1 MAIST
6 NPLAWLR
13 SVQPRRAIALLLLLL
28 PLTVGAQ
35 TVRDLWLSMPTSL
48 APYLSTSLRTQ
59 CLDFYDMHTDAQ
71 TDNAL
76 KGKSRIDTLT
86 STFLAATLS
95 KAHTLQMKLLPA
107 SGSGSGS
114 GSASASASGSGSALG
129 SSLGSGSGSSM
140 GSASS
145 MVSASGS
152 SIGSCSS
159 LVSASSM
166 VSASGSSIG
175 SGSSLVSASGLGSSL
190 GSGSSLVSASGSSL
204 GSGSASSSSL
214 SSCDSV
220 LCVVRSWDGPKR
232 DSEVQLFDRQWK
244 PLQAPLTFSA
254 DSFVC
259 RPDTMSEERF
269 SRLVALLDPIMFSV
283 SLSPAENVLLV
294 KLSPV
299 VPNPEDEKAIE
310 QILVQRKLK
319 WDGKTFK

>member
-35 TVRDLWLSMPTSL
+35 TVRDLWLSMPPSL

-114 GSASASASGSGSALG
+114 ASASVSGSG
-129 SSLGSGSGSSM
+129 
-140 GSASS
+140 SS

-152 SIGSCSS
+152 SIG
-159 LVSASSM
+159 
-166 VSASGSSIG
+166 
-175 SGSSLVSASGLGSSL
+175 SASGLGSSL
-190 GSGSSLVSASGSSL
+190 GSGSSIGSASSMV
-204 GSGSASSSSL
+204 SGSVSSSSL

-299 VPNPEDEKAIE
+299 VPNPDDEKAIE

>member
-28 PLTVGAQ
+28 PLAVGAQ
-35 TVRDLWLSMPTSL
+35 TVRDLWLSMPPSL

-107 SGSGSGS
+107 SGSGLG
-114 GSASASASGSGSALG
+114 AASASGSGSASG

-145 MVSASGS
+145 KVS
-152 SIGSCSS
+152 
-159 LVSASSM
+159 
-166 VSASGSSIG
+166 G
-175 SGSSLVSASGLGSSL
+175 SGSSSL
-190 GSGSSLVSASGSSL
+190 
-204 GSGSASSSSL
+204 L

-299 VPNPEDEKAIE
+299 VPNPEEEKAIE

>member
-35 TVRDLWLSMPTSL
+35 TVRDLWLSMPPSL

-107 SGSGSGS
+107 SGSGLGA
-114 GSASASASGSGSALG
+114 ASASASGSGSSMVSA
-129 SSLGSGSGSSM
+129 SG
-140 GSASS
+140 SS

-152 SIGSCSS
+152 SIG
-159 LVSASSM
+159 
-166 VSASGSSIG
+166 
-175 SGSSLVSASGLGSSL
+175 SASGLGSSL
-190 GSGSSLVSASGSSL
+190 GSGSSIGSASSMV
-204 GSGSASSSSL
+204 SGSVSSSSL

-269 SRLVALLDPIMFSV
+269 SRLVAMLDPIMFSV
-283 SLSPAENVLLV
+283 SLSPVENVLLV

>member
-35 TVRDLWLSMPTSL
+35 TVRDLWLSMPPSL
-48 APYLSTSLRTQ
+48 APYLNTSLRTQ

-107 SGSGSGS
+107 SGS
-114 GSASASASGSGSALG
+114 
-129 SSLGSGSGSSM
+129 
-140 GSASS
+140 
-145 MVSASGS
+145 
-152 SIGSCSS
+152 
-159 LVSASSM
+159 
-166 VSASGSSIG
+166 
-175 SGSSLVSASGLGSSL
+175 ASGLGSSL
-190 GSGSSLVSASGSSL
+190 GSG
-204 GSGSASSSSL
+204 SSSSL

-244 PLQAPLTFSA
+244 PLQAPFTFSA

>member
-13 SVQPRRAIALLLLLL
+13 SVQPRRAIAFLLLLL

-35 TVRDLWLSMPTSL
+35 TVRDLWLSMPPSL

-114 GSASASASGSGSALG
+114 ASASGSGSASG
-129 SSLGSGSGSSM
+129 SSLG
-140 GSASS
+140 
-145 MVSASGS
+145 SASGS
-152 SIGSCSS
+152 SIGS
-159 LVSASSM
+159 ASSM
-166 VSASGSSIG
+166 GSASGSSIG
-175 SGSSLVSASGLGSSL
+175 SGPSLVSASGSSLGSASGLGSSL
-190 GSGSSLVSASGSSL
+190 GSGSGSSIGSASSI
-204 GSGSASSSSL
+204 GSGSSSSL

>member
-114 GSASASASGSGSALG
+114 ASASASGSGSALG
-129 SSLGSGSGSSM
+129 SSLGSASGSSI

-152 SIGSCSS
+152 SIG
-159 LVSASSM
+159 
-166 VSASGSSIG
+166 
-175 SGSSLVSASGLGSSL
+175 
-190 GSGSSLVSASGSSL
+190 SGSSL

-299 VPNPEDEKAIE
+299 VPNLEDEKAIE

>member
-35 TVRDLWLSMPTSL
+35 TVRDLWLSMPPSL

-107 SGSGSGS
+107 SGSGL
-114 GSASASASGSGSALG
+114 GSASASASGSGSALS

-145 MVSASGS
+145 M
-152 SIGSCSS
+152 
-159 LVSASSM
+159 
-166 VSASGSSIG
+166 
-175 SGSSLVSASGLGSSL
+175 VSASGLGSSL

-299 VPNPEDEKAIE
+299 VPNPDDEKAIE

>member
-35 TVRDLWLSMPTSL
+35 TVRDLWLSMPPSF

-59 CLDFYDMHTDAQ
+59 CLDFYEMHTDAQ

-107 SGSGSGS
+107 SGSGLGA
-114 GSASASASGSGSALG
+114 ASASASGSA
-129 SSLGSGSGSSM
+129 SGSG
-140 GSASS
+140 
-145 MVSASGS
+145 
-152 SIGSCSS
+152 
-159 LVSASSM
+159 
-166 VSASGSSIG
+166 
-175 SGSSLVSASGLGSSL
+175 
-190 GSGSSLVSASGSSL
+190 
-204 GSGSASSSSL
+204 SSSSL

-294 KLSPV
+294 KLSTV

>member
-35 TVRDLWLSMPTSL
+35 TVRDLWLSMPPSF

-107 SGSGSGS
+107 SGSG
-114 GSASASASGSGSALG
+114 L
-129 SSLGSGSGSSM
+129 
-140 GSASS
+140 
-145 MVSASGS
+145 
-152 SIGSCSS
+152 
-159 LVSASSM
+159 
-166 VSASGSSIG
+166 
-175 SGSSLVSASGLGSSL
+175 GLGSSL
-190 GSGSSLVSASGSSL
+190 GSGSALGSSMGLGASLGSASGSSIGSASGL
-204 GSGSASSSSL
+204 GSSMVSGSGSSIGSASSMVSGSVSSSSL

-244 PLQAPLTFSA
+244 PLQAPFTFSA

-283 SLSPAENVLLV
+283 SLSPVENVLLV

>member
-35 TVRDLWLSMPTSL
+35 TVRDLWLSMPPSF
-48 APYLSTSLRTQ
+48 APYLNTSLRTQ

-114 GSASASASGSGSALG
+114 ASG
-129 SSLGSGSGSSM
+129 
-140 GSASS
+140 
-145 MVSASGS
+145 
-152 SIGSCSS
+152 
-159 LVSASSM
+159 
-166 VSASGSSIG
+166 
-175 SGSSLVSASGLGSSL
+175 SASGLGSSMVS
-190 GSGSSLVSASGSSL
+190 GSG
-204 GSGSASSSSL
+204 SSSSL

-269 SRLVALLDPIMFSV
+269 SRLVAMLDPIMFSV

-294 KLSPV
+294 KLSPI

-319 WDGKTFK
+319 WNGKTFK

>member
-13 SVQPRRAIALLLLLL
+13 SVQPRRAIAFLLLLL

-35 TVRDLWLSMPTSL
+35 TVRDLWLSMPPSF

-114 GSASASASGSGSALG
+114 ASASASGSGSALG
-129 SSLGSGSGSSM
+129 SSMGSGSSL
-140 GSASS
+140 
-145 MVSASGS
+145 VSASGS
-152 SIGSCSS
+152 SIG
-159 LVSASSM
+159 
-166 VSASGSSIG
+166 
-175 SGSSLVSASGLGSSL
+175 SASGLGSSL
-190 GSGSSLVSASGSSL
+190 GSGSSIGSASSMV
-204 GSGSASSSSL
+204 SGSSSSL

>member
-35 TVRDLWLSMPTSL
+35 TVRDLWLSMPPSL

-107 SGSGSGS
+107 SGSGSA
-114 GSASASASGSGSALG
+114 SASASASGSGSG
-129 SSLGSGSGSSM
+129 SSLGSGSGSS
-140 GSASS
+140 
-145 MVSASGS
+145 
-152 SIGSCSS
+152 IG
-159 LVSASSM
+159 
-166 VSASGSSIG
+166 
-175 SGSSLVSASGLGSSL
+175 SASGLGSSL
-190 GSGSSLVSASGSSL
+190 GSGSGSSIGSASSMVS
-204 GSGSASSSSL
+204 GSGSSSSL

-269 SRLVALLDPIMFSV
+269 SRLVAMLDPIMFSV

>member
-35 TVRDLWLSMPTSL
+35 TVRDLWLSMPPSL

-76 KGKSRIDTLT
+76 KGKSRIDTLS

-114 GSASASASGSGSALG
+114 ASASASGSGSALG
-129 SSLGSGSGSSM
+129 SSLGS
-140 GSASS
+140 A
-145 MVSASGS
+145 
-152 SIGSCSS
+152 
-159 LVSASSM
+159 
-166 VSASGSSIG
+166 
-175 SGSSLVSASGLGSSL
+175 
-190 GSGSSLVSASGSSL
+190 SSLVSASGSSL
-204 GSGSASSSSL
+204 SSASGLGSSMVSASGSSSSL

-299 VPNPEDEKAIE
+299 VPNPDDEKAIE

>member
-35 TVRDLWLSMPTSL
+35 TVRDLWLSMPPSF
-48 APYLSTSLRTQ
+48 APYLNTSLRTQ

-107 SGSGSGS
+107 SGS
-114 GSASASASGSGSALG
+114 
-129 SSLGSGSGSSM
+129 
-140 GSASS
+140 
-145 MVSASGS
+145 
-152 SIGSCSS
+152 
-159 LVSASSM
+159 
-166 VSASGSSIG
+166 
-175 SGSSLVSASGLGSSL
+175 ASGLGSSL
-190 GSGSSLVSASGSSL
+190 GSG
-204 GSGSASSSSL
+204 SSSSL

>member
-35 TVRDLWLSMPTSL
+35 TVRDLWLSMPPSF
-48 APYLSTSLRTQ
+48 APYLSASLRTQ
-59 CLDFYDMHTDAQ
+59 CLDFYDMHADAQ

-107 SGSGSGS
+107 SGSGLG
-114 GSASASASGSGSALG
+114 AASASGSGSASG
-129 SSLGSGSGSSM
+129 SSLGSASGSSM
-140 GSASS
+140 GSASGL
-145 MVSASGS
+145 GS
-152 SIGSCSS
+152 SIG
-159 LVSASSM
+159 
-166 VSASGSSIG
+166 
-175 SGSSLVSASGLGSSL
+175 SASGLGSSL
-190 GSGSSLVSASGSSL
+190 GSGSSIGSASSMV
-204 GSGSASSSSL
+204 SGSVSSSSL

-259 RPDTMSEERF
+259 HPDTMSEERF

>member
-1 MAIST
+1 
-6 NPLAWLR
+6 
-13 SVQPRRAIALLLLLL
+13 
-28 PLTVGAQ
+28 
-35 TVRDLWLSMPTSL
+35 
-48 APYLSTSLRTQ
+48 
-59 CLDFYDMHTDAQ
+59 
-71 TDNAL
+71 
-76 KGKSRIDTLT
+76 
-86 STFLAATLS
+86 
-95 KAHTLQMKLLPA
+95 MKLLPA

-114 GSASASASGSGSALG
+114 GSASASGSGSALG

-140 GSASS
+140 GSAST
-145 MVSASGS
+145 
-152 SIGSCSS
+152 I
-159 LVSASSM
+159 
-166 VSASGSSIG
+166 
-175 SGSSLVSASGLGSSL
+175 VSASGLGSSL

-204 GSGSASSSSL
+204 GSGSSSSL

-299 VPNPEDEKAIE
+299 VPNPDDEKAIE

>member
-35 TVRDLWLSMPTSL
+35 TVRDLWLSMPPSL

-107 SGSGSGS
+107 SGSGLG
-114 GSASASASGSGSALG
+114 SASASGSGSALG
-129 SSLGSGSGSSM
+129 ASLGSASGSSM
-140 GSASS
+140 G
-145 MVSASGS
+145 
-152 SIGSCSS
+152 
-159 LVSASSM
+159 
-166 VSASGSSIG
+166 
-175 SGSSLVSASGLGSSL
+175 SASGLGSSL
-190 GSGSSLVSASGSSL
+190 GSGSGSSIGSASSMVS
-204 GSGSASSSSL
+204 GSGSSSSL

-269 SRLVALLDPIMFSV
+269 SRLVAMLDPIMFSV

-294 KLSPV
+294 KLSPI

>member
-114 GSASASASGSGSALG
+114 ASASASGSGSALG

-145 MVSASGS
+145 M
-152 SIGSCSS
+152 
-159 LVSASSM
+159 
-166 VSASGSSIG
+166 
-175 SGSSLVSASGLGSSL
+175 VSASGLGSSL

>member
-35 TVRDLWLSMPTSL
+35 TVRDLWLSMPPSL

-152 SIGSCSS
+152 S
-159 LVSASSM
+159 
-166 VSASGSSIG
+166 
-175 SGSSLVSASGLGSSL
+175 
-190 GSGSSLVSASGSSL
+190 L

-299 VPNPEDEKAIE
+299 VPNPDDEKAIE

>member
-35 TVRDLWLSMPTSL
+35 TVRDLWLSMPPSL

-107 SGSGSGS
+107 SGSGL

-129 SSLGSGSGSSM
+129 SSLGSASGSSM

-152 SIGSCSS
+152 SI
-159 LVSASSM
+159 
-166 VSASGSSIG
+166 
-175 SGSSLVSASGLGSSL
+175 

-299 VPNPEDEKAIE
+299 VPNLEDEKAIE

>member
-35 TVRDLWLSMPTSL
+35 TVRDLWLSMPPSF

-114 GSASASASGSGSALG
+114 ASASVSGSGSALG
-129 SSLGSGSGSSM
+129 ASLGSASGSSM
-140 GSASS
+140 G
-145 MVSASGS
+145 
-152 SIGSCSS
+152 
-159 LVSASSM
+159 
-166 VSASGSSIG
+166 
-175 SGSSLVSASGLGSSL
+175 SASGLGSSL
-190 GSGSSLVSASGSSL
+190 GSGSGSSIGPASSMVSGS
-204 GSGSASSSSL
+204 GSSSSL

>member
-35 TVRDLWLSMPTSL
+35 TVRDLWLSMPPSF

-107 SGSGSGS
+107 SGSGLGA
-114 GSASASASGSGSALG
+114 ASASV
-129 SSLGSGSGSSM
+129 SGSGSSM
-140 GSASS
+140 VSASGSS

-152 SIGSCSS
+152 SIG
-159 LVSASSM
+159 
-166 VSASGSSIG
+166 
-175 SGSSLVSASGLGSSL
+175 SASGLGSSL
-190 GSGSSLVSASGSSL
+190 GSGSSIGAASSMVSGSV
-204 GSGSASSSSL
+204 SSSSL

>member
-114 GSASASASGSGSALG
+114 ASASASGSGSALG
-129 SSLGSGSGSSM
+129 SSLGSASGSSM
-140 GSASS
+140 GSASGS
-145 MVSASGS
+145 SLGSPSGSSLGSASGS
-152 SIGSCSS
+152 SIG
-159 LVSASSM
+159 
-166 VSASGSSIG
+166 
-175 SGSSLVSASGLGSSL
+175 SASGLGSSL
-190 GSGSSLVSASGSSL
+190 GSG
-204 GSGSASSSSL
+204 SSSSL

>member
-35 TVRDLWLSMPTSL
+35 TVRDLWLSMPPSL

-114 GSASASASGSGSALG
+114 ASASASGSGSALG
-129 SSLGSGSGSSM
+129 SSLGSASGSSM

-152 SIGSCSS
+152 SIG
-159 LVSASSM
+159 
-166 VSASGSSIG
+166 
-175 SGSSLVSASGLGSSL
+175 
-190 GSGSSLVSASGSSL
+190 SGSSL

>member
-28 PLTVGAQ
+28 HLTVGAQ
-35 TVRDLWLSMPTSL
+35 TVRDLWLSMPPSL

-95 KAHTLQMKLLPA
+95 KAHTLQMKLL
-107 SGSGSGS
+107 
-114 GSASASASGSGSALG
+114 SASGSGSALG
-129 SSLGSGSGSSM
+129 SSLGSGS
-140 GSASS
+140 S
-145 MVSASGS
+145 MV
-152 SIGSCSS
+152 
-159 LVSASSM
+159 
-166 VSASGSSIG
+166 
-175 SGSSLVSASGLGSSL
+175 
-190 GSGSSLVSASGSSL
+190 SGSSLVSASGSSL
-204 GSGSASSSSL
+204 VSGSSSSL

-269 SRLVALLDPIMFSV
+269 SRLVAMLDPIMFSV

-299 VPNPEDEKAIE
+299 VPNPEDEKVIE

-319 WDGKTFK
+319 WNGKTFK

>member
-1 MAIST
+1 
-6 NPLAWLR
+6 
-13 SVQPRRAIALLLLLL
+13 
-28 PLTVGAQ
+28 
-35 TVRDLWLSMPTSL
+35 
-48 APYLSTSLRTQ
+48 
-59 CLDFYDMHTDAQ
+59 
-71 TDNAL
+71 
-76 KGKSRIDTLT
+76 
-86 STFLAATLS
+86 
-95 KAHTLQMKLLPA
+95 MKLLPA

-114 GSASASASGSGSALG
+114 ASASVSGSGSALG
-129 SSLGSGSGSSM
+129 SSLC
-140 GSASS
+140 
-145 MVSASGS
+145 SASGS
-152 SIGSCSS
+152 SIG
-159 LVSASSM
+159 
-166 VSASGSSIG
+166 
-175 SGSSLVSASGLGSSL
+175 SASGLGSSL
-190 GSGSSLVSASGSSL
+190 GSGSGSSIGSASSMV
-204 GSGSASSSSL
+204 SGSVSSSSL

-269 SRLVALLDPIMFSV
+269 SRLVAMLDPIMFSV

>member
-35 TVRDLWLSMPTSL
+35 TVRDLWLSMPPSL

-114 GSASASASGSGSALG
+114 ASASASGSGSALG
-129 SSLGSGSGSSM
+129 SSLGSASGSSM

-145 MVSASGS
+145 M
-152 SIGSCSS
+152 
-159 LVSASSM
+159 
-166 VSASGSSIG
+166 
-175 SGSSLVSASGLGSSL
+175 VSASGLGSSL

>member
-6 NPLAWLR
+6 NPLVWLR

-28 PLTVGAQ
+28 PMTVGAQ
-35 TVRDLWLSMPTSL
+35 TVRDLWLSMPPSL

-107 SGSGSGS
+107 SGSGS
-114 GSASASASGSGSALG
+114 ASASGS
-129 SSLGSGSGSSM
+129 
-140 GSASS
+140 
-145 MVSASGS
+145 V
-152 SIGSCSS
+152 
-159 LVSASSM
+159 
-166 VSASGSSIG
+166 
-175 SGSSLVSASGLGSSL
+175 SGLGSSMVS
-190 GSGSSLVSASGSSL
+190 GSG
-204 GSGSASSSSL
+204 SSSSL

>member
-35 TVRDLWLSMPTSL
+35 TVRDLWLSMPPSL

-114 GSASASASGSGSALG
+114 ASASASGSGSALG

-152 SIGSCSS
+152 SIG
-159 LVSASSM
+159 
-166 VSASGSSIG
+166 
-175 SGSSLVSASGLGSSL
+175 
-190 GSGSSLVSASGSSL
+190 SGSSL

>member
-35 TVRDLWLSMPTSL
+35 TVRDLWLSMPPSF

-114 GSASASASGSGSALG
+114 ASASVSGSGSALG
-129 SSLGSGSGSSM
+129 ASLGSASGSSM
-140 GSASS
+140 G
-145 MVSASGS
+145 
-152 SIGSCSS
+152 
-159 LVSASSM
+159 
-166 VSASGSSIG
+166 
-175 SGSSLVSASGLGSSL
+175 SASGLGSSL
-190 GSGSSLVSASGSSL
+190 GSGSSIGSASSMV
-204 GSGSASSSSL
+204 SGSVSSSSL

-299 VPNPEDEKAIE
+299 VPNPDDEKAIE

>member
-35 TVRDLWLSMPTSL
+35 TVRDLWLSMPPSL

-71 TDNAL
+71 TYNAL
-76 KGKSRIDTLT
+76 KGNSRIDTLT

-114 GSASASASGSGSALG
+114 ASASASGSGSALG
-129 SSLGSGSGSSM
+129 SSLGSGSGSSL

-152 SIGSCSS
+152 SIG
-159 LVSASSM
+159 
-166 VSASGSSIG
+166 
-175 SGSSLVSASGLGSSL
+175 
-190 GSGSSLVSASGSSL
+190 SGSSL

-299 VPNPEDEKAIE
+299 VPNPDDEKAIE

>member
-13 SVQPRRAIALLLLLL
+13 SVQPRLAIALLLLLL

-35 TVRDLWLSMPTSL
+35 TVRDLWLSMPPSL

-107 SGSGSGS
+107 SGSGS
-114 GSASASASGSGSALG
+114 ALG
-129 SSLGSGSGSSM
+129 SSLGSGS
-140 GSASS
+140 S
-145 MVSASGS
+145 MV
-152 SIGSCSS
+152 
-159 LVSASSM
+159 
-166 VSASGSSIG
+166 
-175 SGSSLVSASGLGSSL
+175 
-190 GSGSSLVSASGSSL
+190 SGSSLVSASGSSL
-204 GSGSASSSSL
+204 VSGSSSSL

-259 RPDTMSEERF
+259 HPDTMSEERF
-269 SRLVALLDPIMFSV
+269 SRLVAMLDPIMFSV

>member
-28 PLTVGAQ
+28 PLTIGAQ
-35 TVRDLWLSMPTSL
+35 TVRDLWLSMPPSF
-48 APYLSTSLRTQ
+48 APYLNTSLRTQ

-107 SGSGSGS
+107 SGS
-114 GSASASASGSGSALG
+114 
-129 SSLGSGSGSSM
+129 
-140 GSASS
+140 
-145 MVSASGS
+145 
-152 SIGSCSS
+152 
-159 LVSASSM
+159 
-166 VSASGSSIG
+166 
-175 SGSSLVSASGLGSSL
+175 ASGLGSSL
-190 GSGSSLVSASGSSL
+190 GSG
-204 GSGSASSSSL
+204 SSSSL

-244 PLQAPLTFSA
+244 PLQAPFTFSA

-319 WDGKTFK
+319 WDGKIFK

>member
-1 MAIST
+1 MAQNKKMAIST

-35 TVRDLWLSMPTSL
+35 TVRDLWLSMPPSFV
-48 APYLSTSLRTQ
+48 PYLSTSLRTQ

-107 SGSGSGS
+107 SGAGLG
-114 GSASASASGSGSALG
+114 SASASGSGSASG
-129 SSLGSGSGSSM
+129 SSLGS
-140 GSASS
+140 A
-145 MVSASGS
+145 
-152 SIGSCSS
+152 
-159 LVSASSM
+159 
-166 VSASGSSIG
+166 
-175 SGSSLVSASGLGSSL
+175 SSL
-190 GSGSSLVSASGSSL
+190 GLSLGSASGSSL
-204 GSGSASSSSL
+204 GSASGLVSSSGSSIGSASGLGSSMVSGSGSSSSL

>member
-35 TVRDLWLSMPTSL
+35 TVRDLWLSMPPSL

-114 GSASASASGSGSALG
+114 ASASASGSGSALG

-145 MVSASGS
+145 MVSG
-152 SIGSCSS
+152 
-159 LVSASSM
+159 
-166 VSASGSSIG
+166 SGSSIG
-175 SGSSLVSASGLGSSL
+175 SGSSLFSASGP
-190 GSGSSLVSASGSSL
+190 SL

-299 VPNPEDEKAIE
+299 VPNPDDEKAIE

>member
-35 TVRDLWLSMPTSL
+35 TVRDLWLSMPPSL

-114 GSASASASGSGSALG
+114 ASASVSGSGSALG
-129 SSLGSGSGSSM
+129 SSM
-140 GSASS
+140 
-145 MVSASGS
+145 
-152 SIGSCSS
+152 
-159 LVSASSM
+159 
-166 VSASGSSIG
+166 
-175 SGSSLVSASGLGSSL
+175 
-190 GSGSSLVSASGSSL
+190 GSGSSLVSASGSSIGSASGSGSSL
-204 GSGSASSSSL
+204 GSGSGSSIGSASSMVSGSGSSSSL

-244 PLQAPLTFSA
+244 PLQAPFTFSA

-283 SLSPAENVLLV
+283 SLSPVENVLLV

>member
-35 TVRDLWLSMPTSL
+35 TVRDLWLSMPPSL

-114 GSASASASGSGSALG
+114 ASASASGSGSALG
-129 SSLGSGSGSSM
+129 SSLGSASGSGSSM

-152 SIGSCSS
+152 SI
-159 LVSASSM
+159 
-166 VSASGSSIG
+166 
-175 SGSSLVSASGLGSSL
+175 

-299 VPNPEDEKAIE
+299 VPNPDDEKAIE

>member
-35 TVRDLWLSMPTSL
+35 TVRDLWLSMPPSL

-129 SSLGSGSGSSM
+129 SSLGSGSGSS
-140 GSASS
+140 
-145 MVSASGS
+145 
-152 SIGSCSS
+152 IG
-159 LVSASSM
+159 SASSM

-190 GSGSSLVSASGSSL
+190 GSG
-204 GSGSASSSSL
+204 SSSSL